1 MTVLMEVQGFAQAVA
16 DAIAAV
22 AGVEVGMVDENLLT
36 VVGSGKYARHIGR
49 TLEPS
54 SVSARALAQG
64 RTMVIANPP
73 HDDICRQCT
82 QKDKC
87 TDAADIICPII
98 IEGRPAGCVILV
110 ACTAAQKEI
119 LLGDMQ
125 RWINFLERMAD
136 LISRAFNERQQV
148 ARAENLARQ
157 LDVVFDSVSDGIL
170 TLDGSG
176 MIVHA
181 NQAAAHLLKVSREQM
196 VSQPVSEIFPRLC
209 AETLDDA
216 GSPELQTYSHVRGN
230 REYWLARVRPIA
242 DDCCPH
248 GHVITFRGIEEIP
261 RMVANYIRS
270 ERQSTFDD
278 ILGSSPVIANVKK
291 IAMRIAR
298 SDSTVLIQ
306 GESGTGKELIA
317 RAIHHES
324 TRRKGPFVAVNC
336 AAIPESI
343 LESELFGYEEGAF
356 TGAKRGGKP
365 GKFELADGG
374 ILFLD
379 EIGDMSLHLQGK
391 LLRAVEEC
399 MVDRLGGRKP
409 VPVDIRIIAASN
421 KELRK
426 MSLRGEFRSDL
437 YYRLAVIPIVMPPLR
452 EHKDD
457 IPEYVDHFVA
467 KYAEDLRKDVI
478 SVSPPA
484 MAALMKYDWPG
495 NIRELSNALEY
506 AVNLTTGPVIG
517 IDCMPFQVVCP
528 SAPGGVP
535 GSDSGRETQVRI
547 ANPSPGKRIITRR
560 ALEDALERYGTST
573 RAKEAIAAAFGVSRA
588 TLYRRLKEYGL

>member
-181 NQAAAHLLKVSREQM
+181 NQAAAHLLK
-196 VSQPVSEIFPRLC
+196 
-209 AETLDDA
+209 
-216 GSPELQTYSHVRGN
+216 
-230 REYWLARVRPIA
+230 
-242 DDCCPH
+242 
-248 GHVITFRGIEEIP
+248 
-261 RMVANYIRS
+261 
-270 ERQSTFDD
+270 
-278 ILGSSPVIANVKK
+278 
-291 IAMRIAR
+291 
-298 SDSTVLIQ
+298 
-306 GESGTGKELIA
+306 
-317 RAIHHES
+317 
-324 TRRKGPFVAVNC
+324 
-336 AAIPESI
+336 
-343 LESELFGYEEGAF
+343 
-356 TGAKRGGKP
+356 
-365 GKFELADGG
+365 
-374 ILFLD
+374 
-379 EIGDMSLHLQGK
+379 
-391 LLRAVEEC
+391 
-399 MVDRLGGRKP
+399 
-409 VPVDIRIIAASN
+409 
-421 KELRK
+421 
-426 MSLRGEFRSDL
+426 
-437 YYRLAVIPIVMPPLR
+437 
-452 EHKDD
+452 
-457 IPEYVDHFVA
+457 
-467 KYAEDLRKDVI
+467 
-478 SVSPPA
+478 
-484 MAALMKYDWPG
+484 
-495 NIRELSNALEY
+495 
-506 AVNLTTGPVIG
+506 
-517 IDCMPFQVVCP
+517 
-528 SAPGGVP
+528 
-535 GSDSGRETQVRI
+535 
-547 ANPSPGKRIITRR
+547 
-560 ALEDALERYGTST
+560 
-573 RAKEAIAAAFGVSRA
+573 
-588 TLYRRLKEYGL
+588 

>member
-291 IAMRIAR
+291 IAMRIAK

-391 LLRAVEEC
+391 LLRAVEER

-421 KELRK
+421 KELRN
-426 MSLRGEFRSDL
+426 
-437 YYRLAVIPIVMPPLR
+437 
-452 EHKDD
+452 
-457 IPEYVDHFVA
+457 
-467 KYAEDLRKDVI
+467 
-478 SVSPPA
+478 
-484 MAALMKYDWPG
+484 WPG

-528 SAPGGVP
+528 SGPGGVL

>member
-1 MTVLMEVQGFAQAVA
+1 M
-16 DAIAAV
+16 
-22 AGVEVGMVDENLLT
+22 
-36 VVGSGKYARHIGR
+36 
-49 TLEPS
+49 
-54 SVSARALAQG
+54 
-64 RTMVIANPP
+64 
-73 HDDICRQCT
+73 
-82 QKDKC
+82 
-87 TDAADIICPII
+87 
-98 IEGRPAGCVILV
+98 
-110 ACTAAQKEI
+110 
-119 LLGDMQ
+119 
-125 RWINFLERMAD
+125 
-136 LISRAFNERQQV
+136 
-148 ARAENLARQ
+148 
-157 LDVVFDSVSDGIL
+157 
-170 TLDGSG
+170 
-176 MIVHA
+176 
-181 NQAAAHLLKVSREQM
+181 
-196 VSQPVSEIFPRLC
+196 
-209 AETLDDA
+209 
-216 GSPELQTYSHVRGN
+216 
-230 REYWLARVRPIA
+230 
-242 DDCCPH
+242 
-248 GHVITFRGIEEIP
+248 
-261 RMVANYIRS
+261 
-270 ERQSTFDD
+270 
-278 ILGSSPVIANVKK
+278 
-291 IAMRIAR
+291 
-298 SDSTVLIQ
+298 
-306 GESGTGKELIA
+306 
-317 RAIHHES
+317 
-324 TRRKGPFVAVNC
+324 AVNC

-391 LLRAVEEC
+391 LLRAVEER

-484 MAALMKYDWPG
+484 MAALMKSDWPG